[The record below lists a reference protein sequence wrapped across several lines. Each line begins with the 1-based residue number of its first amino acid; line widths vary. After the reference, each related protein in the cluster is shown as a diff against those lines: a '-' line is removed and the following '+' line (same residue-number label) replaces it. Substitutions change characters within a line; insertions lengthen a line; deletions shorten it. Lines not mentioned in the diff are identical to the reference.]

1 MAKARLGIRNSIAYP
16 WKSLIKHGLKPAG
29 SSDFPIES
37 ANPLLGIDAYCRR
50 IPMNEQEAWMPEE
63 IISQEEALL
72 SYTLWAHEA
81 SGLEYR
87 RGKLANKFDADIT
100 ILDKDIVQC
109 SVADLQHTKVLATY
123 SAGIRRFHDQ

>member
-1 MAKARLGIRNSIAYP
+1 
-16 WKSLIKHGLKPAG
+16 
-29 SSDFPIES
+29 
-37 ANPLLGIDAYCRR
+37 
-50 IPMNEQEAWMPEE
+50 MNEQDAWMPEE

-87 RGKLANKFDADIT
+87 RGMLANKFDADIT
-100 ILDKDIVQC
+100 ILDTDIVHCQ
-109 SVADLQHTKVLATY
+109 VDEIQNTKVLATY